1 MFRAIL
7 RPGVDLRLLE
17 ERHSS
22 LIYALVDQNREHLRE
37 WFGWVDATNCEDD
50 ILAFIRRSLEQFA
63 SNTGFAAGIWDQDR
77 YAGNITLHKVD
88 WLNRRAEIG
97 YWLGREFQGQ
107 GIVTE
112 ACRAVTRHALVE
124 LELNR
129 VEIRCATNNTRSK
142 AIPLR
147 LGYTLEGVLRQAELV
162 GERYADLE
170 VYSMLRSEFA
180 QSLKKPSGER
190 L

>member
-1 MFRAIL
+1 MFRASL
-7 RPGVDLRLLE
+7 RPGVELRLLE

-22 LIYALVDQNREHLRE
+22 LIFALIEQNRERLRP
-37 WFGWVDATNCEDD
+37 WFGWVDATKCEDD

-63 SNTGFAAGIWDQDR
+63 SNTGFAAGIWDQEQ
-77 YAGNITLHKVD
+77 YAGNISLHKVD

-97 YWLGREFQGQ
+97 YWVGLEFQGR
-107 GIVTE
+107 GLVTE

-162 GERYADLE
+162 QDRYMDLE
-170 VYSMLRSEFA
+170 VYSLLRSEFA
-180 QSLKKPSGER
+180 RSATRPSGAR